1 MRQMS
6 SNRSLTV
13 RQMLLLH
20 CIETGGWHPFRL
32 QLRHGSWLPLTLLPG
47 MDGRIGGWM
56 DGWMGGWMDGCVC
69 GWLDESGWMNGWMD
83 GWMEGLI
90 RFYLIDKT
98 DKIDKMGR

>member
-20 CIETGGWHPFRL
+20 CIETGERHPFRL

-56 DGWMGGWMDGCVC
+56 GGWMGGCVC

-98 DKIDKMGR
+98 DKIDKMG